1 MQDVVLRFMVHSVK
15 ELYPDLQEIDSLD
28 ELSQITISAPANSIV
43 HAELVRELRDHGYT
57 EDSGLYYLN
66 PDPRSKLPTGL
77 HKNDGPDDVT
87 QMVSAHEE
95 KMTKIHH
102 LYLVNG
108 SRSGSD
114 CEALIP

>member
-77 HKNDGPDDVT
+77 HKNDGPDDVR

>member
-1 MQDVVLRFMVHSVK
+1 MHDVVMRFMVHSVK
-15 ELYPDLQEIDSLD
+15 ELYPDLQEIDSRD
-28 ELSQITISAPANSIV
+28 ELSQITISALANSIV

-77 HKNDGPDDVT
+77 HKIDGPDDVM

-95 KMTKIHH
+95 NMTKICH
-102 LYLVNG
+102 LYLV
-108 SRSGSD
+108 SGS
-114 CEALIP
+114 CG

>member
-15 ELYPDLQEIDSLD
+15 ELYPDLQEIDSRD

-43 HAELVRELRDHGYT
+43 HAELVQELRDHGYT

-95 KMTKIHH
+95 KMTKICH

-114 CEALIP
+114 REALIP

>member
-1 MQDVVLRFMVHSVK
+1 MHDVVMRFMVHSVK

-66 PDPRSKLPTGL
+66 PDLRSELPTGL
-77 HKNDGPDDVT
+77 HKIDGPDDVM

-95 KMTKIHH
+95 KMTKICH

-108 SRSGSD
+108 SCGGRD
-114 CEALIP
+114 PDPLIP

>member
-28 ELSQITISAPANSIV
+28 ELSQITISALANSIV
-43 HAELVRELRDHGYT
+43 HAELVRELKDHGYT

-66 PDPRSKLPTGL
+66 PDPRSELPTGL
-77 HKNDGPDDVT
+77 HKIDGPDDVM

-95 KMTKIHH
+95 NMTKICH
-102 LYLVNG
+102 LYLV
-108 SRSGSD
+108 SGSCGWSD
-114 CEALIP
+114 HEALIP